1 VADAPSEFLSQLLE
15 ALGTHWTLQEGKEAA
30 KIRFHRLSG
39 EWWSLAGTQA
49 GREEAKRHNLEALE
63 VFLLRQ
69 KDELK
74 LLTSSDP
81 TIQLLNYIHDMVRDE
96 IRRGLFAAM

>member
-1 VADAPSEFLSQLLE
+1 VTAAPSEFLSQLLE

-30 KIRFHRLSG
+30 KIRFHRWSG
-39 EWWSLAGTQA
+39 EWGNLADTQA
-49 GREEAKRHNLEALE
+49 GREEAKRQNLDAFE

-69 KDELK
+69 EDELK
-74 LLTSSDP
+74 LLTSLDP

-96 IRRGLFAAM
+96 IRRGLFADM